1 LSKGGCIK
9 GTAAAFLPIFCK
21 DAGYYTTKERAC
33 YWDGRNA
40 QGERVSS
47 GVYFYTIKAGNFIA
61 TKKLAIVK

>member
-1 LSKGGCIK
+1 LDLGR
-9 GTAAAFLPIFCK
+9 K
-21 DAGYYTTKERAC
+21 DAVYYTTKERAC

-47 GVYFYTIKAGNFIA
+47 GVYFYTIKAGNFVA